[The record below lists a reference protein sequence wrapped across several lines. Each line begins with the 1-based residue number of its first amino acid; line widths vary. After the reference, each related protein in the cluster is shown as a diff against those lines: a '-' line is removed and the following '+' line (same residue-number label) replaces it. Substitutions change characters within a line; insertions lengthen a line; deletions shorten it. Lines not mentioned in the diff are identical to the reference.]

1 MKKAMLLCFL
11 LLSSLLGYG
20 QKASFSL
27 EGDTAQITIGEQVTL
42 RLQADFAGE
51 INASLPMLPDTISG
65 LTLVKV
71 GEVDT
76 LRKEQ
81 GASLVQKIRVTS
93 FDSGF
98 VVIPELRLEGV
109 AGTLARSERFIIEVL
124 VPDLREEQDFYDVKD
139 PLYVKKPLW
148 DTLKWVLL
156 GLAIL
161 ALAVLLFWYLR
172 KQKKPQS
179 AEALKRKVRPEEEAL
194 SQLKELEQK
203 ELWQKGQV
211 KEYYSQLV
219 DILRFFLEQSFG
231 IKAMEST
238 AAELAEKIER
248 LPLSATVKQNL
259 RALLQTSAL
268 VKFAKEKPELSQNTE
283 ALQLVR
289 VLIKETIKEE
299 TPHV

>member
-1 MKKAMLLCFL
+1 MKKAVLFCFL
-11 LLSSLLGYG
+11 LLSSFFGYG

-42 RLQADFAGE
+42 RLQADFTGE

-65 LTLVKV
+65 LTLVKM
-71 GEVDT
+71 GAIDT
-76 LRKEQ
+76 LRNEK
-81 GASLVQKIRVTS
+81 GASLMQKITVTS

-98 VVIPELRLEGV
+98 VVIPELSLVGPD
-109 AGTLARSERFIIEVL
+109 GTLAKSKRFIIEVL
-124 VPDLREEQDFYDVKD
+124 VPQLSEEQDFYDVKD
-139 PLYVKKPLW
+139 PLSVKKSLW

-156 GLAIL
+156 ALAIL
-161 ALAVLLFWYLR
+161 ALAGFLFWYLR

-179 AEALKRKVRPEEEAL
+179 AAALRRSVRPEEEAL

-203 ELWQKGQV
+203 ELWQKGEV
-211 KEYYSQLV
+211 KRYYSELV

-238 AAELAEKIER
+238 AAELAEKVER
-248 LPLSATVKQNL
+248 LPLSGTVKQNL
-259 RALLQTSAL
+259 RALLKTSAL
-268 VKFAKEKPELSQNTE
+268 VKFAKEKPEPAQNTE

-289 VLIKETIKEE
+289 ALVQETIKEE
-299 TPHV
+299 APHV